1 MTDVANAILDG
12 TDCVMLSE
20 ESAIGAYPVEAV
32 EMLGRI
38 ARAVEPRVRPRFGP
52 EWQEPSLE
60 SADNQELIAAS
71 VAHIAEHTKPLGVF
85 VPTKTGATVRL
96 IAAFRLPVWITAA
109 SRFEKTCQD
118 LQFVYGVHALHRPE
132 RPANW
137 QDLARDCFAAAG
149 PGRILMTE
157 GTAGPGEGTNRFEI
171 LTV

>member
-1 MTDVANAILDG
+1 M
-12 TDCVMLSE
+12 
-20 ESAIGAYPVEAV
+20 
-32 EMLGRI
+32 
-38 ARAVEPRVRPRFGP
+38 RPRFGP

-132 RPANW
+132 RPASW
-137 QDLARDCFAAAG
+137 QDLARECFAAAG
-149 PGRILMTE
+149 PGRVLMTQ
-157 GTAGPGEGTNRFEI
+157 GTAGPGGGTNRFEI
-171 LTV
+171 LTI